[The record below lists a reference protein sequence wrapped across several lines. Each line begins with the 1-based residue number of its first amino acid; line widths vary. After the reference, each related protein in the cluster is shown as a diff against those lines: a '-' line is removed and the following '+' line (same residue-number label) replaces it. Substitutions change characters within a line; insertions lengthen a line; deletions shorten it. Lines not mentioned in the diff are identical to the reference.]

1 VHSFYINF
9 LNKLIIF
16 YKLFILNFLFK
27 KMIVKRSVDQQSGEN
42 PGPNNSLAEPS
53 IKTCNCNCPSCDV
66 CGNKNFNDIIMES
79 ISKMIDKLGDLTK
92 RILGFVFS
100 LVATL
105 INCIIF
111 YVSFPG
117 IKTWKAFYMLNIF
130 GSILDVIPTEAY
142 ITLGFTMCCLSNYLN
157 VYVGIGLTMMLALTS
172 LYWAYA
178 NGQWLALAA
187 SAIMFFYALM
197 RTGVLEFL
205 PDYILGMF
213 RYTSFV
219 VIGLL
224 ASNLTFNIYNN
235 LNLAKKNHTEF

>member
-1 VHSFYINF
+1 
-9 LNKLIIF
+9 
-16 YKLFILNFLFK
+16 
-27 KMIVKRSVDQQSGEN
+27 
-42 PGPNNSLAEPS
+42 
-53 IKTCNCNCPSCDV
+53 
-66 CGNKNFNDIIMES
+66 
-79 ISKMIDKLGDLTK
+79 
-92 RILGFVFS
+92 
-100 LVATL
+100 
-105 INCIIF
+105 
-111 YVSFPG
+111 
-117 IKTWKAFYMLNIF
+117 
-130 GSILDVIPTEAY
+130 
-142 ITLGFTMCCLSNYLN
+142 
-157 VYVGIGLTMMLALTS
+157 MMMALTS

-235 LNLAKKNHTEF
+235 LNLGKKNYTEF